1 MRPTRIHPKHSMQ
14 PEAAEGCVTAS
25 APPRSSP
32 CVTASA
38 PPRSSPKTPRLLPS
52 SYCLDFCNNISAFF
66 MALPPT
72 CNPNEYLI

>member
-14 PEAAEGCVTAS
+14 PEAAEG
-25 APPRSSP
+25 